1 MGERVTARHGADA
14 SLPRGYTRHK
24 VDAEAR
30 PSDKSI
36 LHPNQRI
43 DCSDLAQLPTFG
55 TINQNPYR
63 CYTYVSAV
71 PSSQVH

>member
-36 LHPNQRI
+36 LHSNQRI
-43 DCSDLAQLPTFG
+43 DCRDLGQLAAFG
-55 TINQNPYR
+55 TINLNPYR
-63 CYTYVSAV
+63 CYTYERAV
-71 PSSQVH
+71 LSSQVH